1 MGPQLVVDYY
11 WVSITPISLSHPV
24 VNSVATS
31 PWSVTIGYNMV
42 YTVNITAVNCAGQ
55 SGTLS
60 LENIEYSKWHFLL
73 TFVVKYNSCA
83 YRKVRCWTCQN
94 FITTSKCHNRQLTSR
109 VGLNELCIYAMKLK
123 GTKV

>member
-1 MGPQLVVDYY
+1 MNECFILTEPRTPTGLLISEDDFTNLNNTITLVWDPPQGIGPQLVVDYY

-24 VNSVATS
+24 VNSVTTS

-60 LENIEYSKWHFLL
+60 LENIEYSKSQFP
-73 TFVVKYNSCA
+73 
-83 YRKVRCWTCQN
+83 
-94 FITTSKCHNRQLTSR
+94 
-109 VGLNELCIYAMKLK
+109 
-123 GTKV
+123 